1 MLNDSMQAAMDEA
14 TFRET
19 AATPYLSLAGEQFD
33 EIDQALGAMA
43 G

>member
-1 MLNDSMQAAMDEA
+1 MLDDSMQAAMGEA
-14 TFRET
+14 ALRAM
-19 AATPYLSLAGEQFD
+19 AATPYLSLAGGQFD